1 MFDEGPNTFLAALYV
16 LVCRLRCHNVI
27 NVCPLSL
34 SEFLLHKVIAVF
46 VVSLVLFVLTFSFSY
61 EDDHVFELVLLM
73 SLSIR
78 GDVSLV
84 LAVFVKDMLLYAC
97 FQCT

>member
-1 MFDEGPNTFLAALYV
+1 VSHYYQRMSSKLVGVSSAQAVEGNCSFCSFFGV
-16 LVCRLRCHNVI
+16 VCLDFFI
-27 NVCPLSL
+27 
-34 SEFLLHKVIAVF
+34 F
-46 VVSLVLFVLTFSFSY
+46 Y

-73 SLSIR
+73 SLSIH

-84 LAVFVKDMLLYAC
+84 LAVFFRDMLLYAC